1 MITDGPAILAK
12 LFGLLFMMMG
22 PVSVIPVFA
31 ALTGRLERPEVRAI
45 ALRAAFFAAL
55 AVTLAGLVGYSLL
68 SRWGGTPGSLIVAAG
83 LLLMIS
89 ALKGILGS
97 PAGPPGH
104 DGPGKDI
111 ALSPLAFPTLV
122 TAHGVGVLIV
132 FTAYVPDFS
141 LQISMVVVALGIVLV
156 NLVAM
161 LFAHRVMELI
171 GIVPLKL
178 LGAVFG
184 VLQLAFGVEL
194 VANGAAM
201 LTKAL
206 AS

>member
-1 MITDGPAILAK
+1 
-12 LFGLLFMMMG
+12 
-22 PVSVIPVFA
+22 
-31 ALTGRLERPEVRAI
+31 
-45 ALRAAFFAAL
+45 
-55 AVTLAGLVGYSLL
+55 
-68 SRWGGTPGSLIVAAG
+68 
-83 LLLMIS
+83 MIS
-89 ALKGILGS
+89 ALKGVLGS
-97 PAGPPGH
+97 PAGPPGN

-132 FTAYVPDFS
+132 FTAYVQD
-141 LQISMVVVALGIVLV
+141 LQMKLAMVGVALGVVLV

-161 LFAHRVMELI
+161 LLAQRIMGLI

-194 VANGAAM
+194 VARGAAM
-201 LTKAL
+201 LTKSL
-206 AS
+206 AA